1 MEIFAKTLYPAPL
14 VDIEIVANENMEN
27 IVAILT
33 VLKIIDIAQEKYKA
47 IPNERYS
54 PGTKKGFQE
63 GMMLIEVEM
72 IFPKVEDAKDFA
84 FGLPGIF

>member
-33 VLKIIDIAQEKYKA
+33 VLKIIDMA
-47 IPNERYS
+47 
-54 PGTKKGFQE
+54 
-63 GMMLIEVEM
+63 
-72 IFPKVEDAKDFA
+72 
-84 FGLPGIF
+84 

>member
-33 VLKIIDIAQEKYKA
+33 VLKIIDMAQEKYKA
-47 IPNERYS
+47 VPNERYY
-54 PGTKKGFQE
+54 PGKHSQIRECFFY
-63 GMMLIEVEM
+63 L
-72 IFPKVEDAKDFA
+72 
-84 FGLPGIF
+84 

>member
-33 VLKIIDIAQEKYKA
+33 VVKIIDMAQEKYKA
-47 IPNERYS
+47 VPNERYY
-54 PGTKKGFQE
+54 PGKKNGVKKG
-63 GMMLIEVEM
+63 MVLIETEL
-72 IFPKVEDAKDFA
+72 IFPKAEDAKNFA